1 MSLDLTWRFAR
12 LHQLV
17 RRAWGS
23 VALRGWK
30 GTFRRA
36 MEQLRL
42 QDHGGDATMAAHDAD
57 ELKNA
62 SDVHDHRRILVVDAM
77 VPNPARDSGSLRLCM
92 MLRLLQQDGWRVDLL
107 SDDGRV
113 TAADVSRLRAY
124 GIHLHQ
130 GSVMAWLRRH
140 GTTLDAVLLCRLSVA
155 AQYLVPAR
163 RLAPKAMCIFDTVD
177 LHFLREQRAAEISG
191 SRRMHRQSTA
201 SRRQELALIRA
212 SDLSFVVSPVELDML
227 RKELP
232 DSRVELLSNIHEIHG
247 RSMPF
252 SARHDLLFVGGFGHP
267 PNEDA
272 MRWFVAEIL
281 PLLRE
286 HDPSMRLHI
295 AGDITPEA
303 RHALAQPG
311 VEIYGRVDDLSSL
324 MNHCKVS
331 VAPLRFGAG
340 VKGKVNM
347 AMSYGL
353 PVVVTPIAA
362 EGMHLVDGND
372 ALIAAT
378 AADFAEA
385 VWRVYR
391 DEGLWMLLSDEGIA
405 NVQRHFSPEVA
416 LQVLRN
422 ALPADT
428 RSDPS
433 RASLPAQNKP

>member
-1 MSLDLTWRFAR
+1 VSLDLTWRFAR

-23 VALRGWK
+23 IALRGWK

-42 QDHGGDATMAAHDAD
+42 HDHGGDAAMATHDAD
-57 ELKNA
+57 DLQNA
-62 SDVHDHRRILVVDAM
+62 SALHGHRRILAVDAM

-130 GSVMAWLRRH
+130 GSVMAWLRQH

-155 AQYLVPAR
+155 AQYLAPAR

-191 SRRMHRQSTA
+191 SRRMQRQSTA

-212 SDLSFVVSPVELDML
+212 SDLSFVVSPVELEIL

-247 RSMPF
+247 RGLSF
-252 SARHDLLFVGGFGHP
+252 SERRDLLFVGGFGHP
-267 PNEDA
+267 PNDDA
-272 MRWFVAEIL
+272 VHWFVAEIL

-295 AGDITPEA
+295 AGDITPQA
-303 RHALAQPG
+303 RHTLAQPG
-311 VEIYGRVDDLSSL
+311 VEIHGRVDDLSSL

-362 EGMHLVDGND
+362 EGMHLIDGND

-378 AADFAEA
+378 AADFADA
-385 VWRVYR
+385 VWRLYR
-391 DEGLWMLLSDEGIA
+391 DEGLWMRLSDEGIA

-416 LQVLRN
+416 LQILRK
-422 ALPADT
+422 ALPANT
-428 RSDPS
+428 RTRDVATSS
-433 RASLPAQNKP
+433 AAHSKP

>member
-1 MSLDLTWRFAR
+1 
-12 LHQLV
+12 
-17 RRAWGS
+17 
-23 VALRGWK
+23 
-30 GTFRRA
+30 
-36 MEQLRL
+36 
-42 QDHGGDATMAAHDAD
+42 MAAHDAD

-92 MLRLLQQDGWRVDLL
+92 MLRLLRQDGWRVDLL

-113 TAADVSRLRAY
+113 AAADVSRLRAY

-130 GSVMAWLRRH
+130 GSVMAWLRQH

-252 SARHDLLFVGGFGHP
+252 SARRDLLFVGGFGHP

-391 DEGLWMLLSDEGIA
+391 DEGLWMRLSDEGIA